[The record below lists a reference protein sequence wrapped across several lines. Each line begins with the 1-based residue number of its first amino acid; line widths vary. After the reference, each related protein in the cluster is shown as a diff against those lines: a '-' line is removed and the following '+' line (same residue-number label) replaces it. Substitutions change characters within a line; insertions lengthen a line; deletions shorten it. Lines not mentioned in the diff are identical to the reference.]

1 MSIQWAP
8 PRLHVNPLHLRGSS
22 PGRARLTARRFERAF
37 AAATPATGRRLAD
50 IIATVS
56 EPACL
61 VKRIDGLQVGHWQS
75 ASWGRVRAITLL
87 FDASGTCVGPLGN
100 AGLVRR
106 G

>member
-1 MSIQWAP
+1 MSIQWSA
-8 PRLHVNPLHLRGSS
+8 PRLHVKPLHLRA
-22 PGRARLTARRFERAF
+22 PHGRARLTVRRFERAF
-37 AAATPATGRRLAD
+37 AAATPTGRRLAD

-100 AGLVRR
+100 PGPVRR